1 MGRVRRLILIRH
13 CQATGQEPDAP
24 LTVAGLRQAESLRD
38 FLAGQSIDAVVASEY
53 RRATQT
59 VEPLAA
65 ALGLAVRVD
74 ARLNERKL
82 SEKPIDHW
90 REIVRDSFTDPDL
103 RGAEGESA
111 REVSERA
118 WAGLNDLLACGCQ
131 LPVVVTHGNLMSLV
145 LHSLDPAF
153 GYEGWAG
160 LSNPDVF
167 LLEDSEPEGFTFRK
181 IWNASSAEE

>member
-90 REIVRDSFTDPDL
+90 REIVRDSF
-103 RGAEGESA
+103 GNY
-111 REVSERA
+111 SEFYPNPVRQPVRA
-118 WAGLNDLLACGCQ
+118 
-131 LPVVVTHGNLMSLV
+131 
-145 LHSLDPAF
+145 
-153 GYEGWAG
+153 
-160 LSNPDVF
+160 
-167 LLEDSEPEGFTFRK
+167 
-181 IWNASSAEE
+181 

>member
-90 REIVRDSFTDPDL
+90 REIVRDSFGNYSEFYPNPVRQPVRAVWHSGQHL
-103 RGAEGESA
+103 SLNR
-111 REVSERA
+111 VS
-118 WAGLNDLLACGCQ
+118 G
-131 LPVVVTHGNLMSLV
+131 
-145 LHSLDPAF
+145 
-153 GYEGWAG
+153 
-160 LSNPDVF
+160 
-167 LLEDSEPEGFTFRK
+167 
-181 IWNASSAEE
+181 